1 MTAKPFK
8 VCAKAGCNALTK
20 DRYCSKHKNERNSH
34 DKYRPNANARGYD
47 YQWSK
52 VRKLHLNAN
61 PLCVFCLDAGKVTEA
76 TDVDHIKSLAD
87 YPELKTDP
95 NNLRSL
101 CHSCHSRRT
110 WRDQGLGKELF

>member
-8 VCAKAGCNALTK
+8 VCAKAGCNQLTK
-20 DRYCSKHKNERNSH
+20 ERYCSKHKNERNAH

-61 PLCVFCLDAGKVTEA
+61 PLCVFCLERGIVTEA

-87 YPELKTDP
+87 HPELKTDP
-95 NNLRSL
+95 TNLRSL
-101 CHSCHSRRT
+101 CHSCHSKRT
-110 WRDQGLGKELF
+110 WRDQGLGKEIF